1 MDSAPPVALSLVIPV
16 YNEKDAVAETLVR
29 ACSVIEQSGISAEI
43 IVVDDGSDDGTGDVL
58 KNFGSSVQIV
68 RHPVN
73 RGYGAAIKTGLRHA
87 QGEWIA
93 ITDAD
98 GTYPLEKLPEL
109 WSLTQDAEMVVGTRP
124 RSAQPMIRRPAKWFL
139 ARLSEYVARTR
150 IPDMNSGFRLIRAD
164 LLKRYLHMLPDGFSL
179 TTTITLALHSDGFRV
194 QYAPIQYH
202 KRQGRSKIHPVR
214 DPWNFTILILR
225 ICLFFNPLRVF
236 APLFLFFFGLG
247 TGVLVYSK
255 VYTPQVMD
263 VTVTVLYFVSIQM
276 LVLGMLGDVIVR
288 RNRG

>member
-1 MDSAPPVALSLVIPV
+1 MDSAPSVALSLIIPV
-16 YNEKDAVAETLVR
+16 YNEKDAVADTVSR
-29 ACSVIEQSGISAEI
+29 AKAVVAQMGLSAEI
-43 IVVDDGSDDGTGDVL
+43 IVVDDGSTDGTSEVL
-58 KNFGSSVQIV
+58 GSVDSEV
-68 RHPVN
+68 RVIRHAVN
-73 RGYGAAIKTGLRHA
+73 RGYGAAIKTGFRHA
-87 QGEWIA
+87 HGEWIA

-109 WSLTQDAEMVVGTRP
+109 WTFTDEAEMIVGARP
-124 RSAQPMIRRPAKWFL
+124 KSSQPMIRRPAKWFL

-150 IPDMNSGFRLIRAD
+150 IPDMNSGFRLIKAD
-164 LLKRYLHMLPDGFSL
+164 LLKRYVHMLPDGFSL

-194 QYAPIQYH
+194 HYMPIPYH
-202 KRQGRSKIHPVR
+202 KRQGKSKIHPVW

-236 APLFLFFFGLG
+236 APLFLVFFCLG
-247 TGVLVYSK
+247 TGVLVFSK
-255 VYTPQVMD
+255 IYTPQVMD